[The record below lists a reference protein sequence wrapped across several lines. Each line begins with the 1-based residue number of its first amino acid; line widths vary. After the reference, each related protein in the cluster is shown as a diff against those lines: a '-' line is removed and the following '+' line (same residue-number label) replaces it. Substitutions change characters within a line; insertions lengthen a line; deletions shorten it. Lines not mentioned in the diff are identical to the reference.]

1 MSRRGA
7 WRLMSRGPCRKVRLR
22 HSAREQT
29 RRVPLGVNIK
39 CQTRGWHARTAARA
53 LHDRAPVQHVRAVP
67 FVHRSLRGA
76 CARPGRSL
84 QPCRLTER
92 RHAHRDLES
101 VKGARVVKEVVV
113 GLALLRGLAPG
124 IAAAEDAP
132 TPPAALERFSEATR
146 LMQHGRYVEASEA
159 YRSVADWPDGGAF
172 PQRAQALFLTGSM
185 LESARDYE
193 NALSVYGE
201 AARRFAGT
209 DFGRRAEDAA
219 AGLQEGGTARAIAF
233 RRRLDVAWDALF
245 PATAQFQEKG
255 IAAARPG
262 LEQAVELLAG
272 VLRDYP
278 EQSKAKDVADS
289 LGEADMM
296 LRRYAQA
303 RSDYERAIDLYRRD
317 ARDADL
323 GLASASE
330 KLAEARRSLRRQW
343 LDRIGK
349 TLVGVIVLG
358 LLSVKP
364 WRHPDRFM
372 IRVAAVL
379 VL

>member
-1 MSRRGA
+1 MTCTTARRCNACGRSCA
-7 WRLMSRGPCRKVRLR
+7 RPSVEEPHAQDLR
-22 HSAREQT
+22 SAYIT
-29 RRVPLGVNIK
+29 F
-39 CQTRGWHARTAARA
+39 AARA
-53 LHDRAPVQHVRAVP
+53 GQP
-67 FVHRSLRGA
+67 FVTFR
-76 CARPGRSL
+76 
-84 QPCRLTER
+84 RLTNPLGPRIETGSR
-92 RHAHRDLES
+92 E
-101 VKGARVVKEVVV
+101 GVVREVLLKVVV
-113 GLALLRGLAPG
+113 AVAVLGGLAAA
-124 IAAAEDAP
+124 IAVAAEEAA
-132 TPPAALERFSEATR
+132 TPPPALGRFSEATR
-146 LMQHGRYVEASEA
+146 LMQRGRYIEASEA

-209 DFGRRAEDAA
+209 VFGRRAEDAA

-245 PATAQFQEKG
+245 PATALFQEKG
-255 IAAARPG
+255 LAAARPG

-358 LLSVKP
+358 LVSVKP

-379 VL
+379 VLGTAVLAGVAAALAEYVRFHVD